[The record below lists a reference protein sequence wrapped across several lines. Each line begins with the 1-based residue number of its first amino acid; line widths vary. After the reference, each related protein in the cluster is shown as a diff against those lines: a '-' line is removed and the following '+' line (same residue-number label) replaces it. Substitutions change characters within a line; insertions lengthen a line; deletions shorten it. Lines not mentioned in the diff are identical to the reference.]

1 MRGFRTKKGVFCAT
15 PGVFLEKSENF
26 MRFLQKNIWRFQIS
40 SYLCNPKRKNAEVAQ
55 LVEHNLAKVGVA
67 SSSLV
72 FRSKNNK
79 TGCLRTALILVRADG
94 SSKYT

>member
-1 MRGFRTKKGVFCAT
+1 
-15 PGVFLEKSENF
+15 
-26 MRFLQKNIWRFQIS
+26 MRFFEEKIWRFQFY

-79 TGCLRTALILVRADG
+79 TGCLRTALILERADG